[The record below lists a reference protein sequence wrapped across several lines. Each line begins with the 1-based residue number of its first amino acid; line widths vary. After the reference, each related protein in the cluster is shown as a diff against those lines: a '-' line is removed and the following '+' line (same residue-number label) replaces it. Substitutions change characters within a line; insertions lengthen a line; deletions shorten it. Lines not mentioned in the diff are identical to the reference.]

1 VALSTQHDCFL
12 RRSLSFCVNIYL
24 HHASERIH
32 QTRYWW
38 RTPLPHSLLVKDELI
53 ESILSQKSAQEVLM
67 KSTSVHLFTKIDQ
80 ESKDLLGVVMR
91 GSGPWDQ
98 VNSCVLGS
106 YLMDQFSEFP
116 VEPSR
121 ILKEGRMADVI
132 IPGSGCRWTGLED
145 VFGHSRQNNVL
156 LSPMRHQ
163 QRHP

>member
-1 VALSTQHDCFL
+1 
-12 RRSLSFCVNIYL
+12 
-24 HHASERIH
+24 
-32 QTRYWW
+32 
-38 RTPLPHSLLVKDELI
+38 
-53 ESILSQKSAQEVLM
+53 M

-80 ESKDLLGVVMR
+80 EPKDLLGGVMR

-116 VEPSR
+116 VEPSW
-121 ILKEGRMADVI
+121 ILKERRMADVI

-145 VFGHSRQNNVL
+145 VFRHSRQNNVL
-156 LSPMRHQ
+156 LSPMHHQ